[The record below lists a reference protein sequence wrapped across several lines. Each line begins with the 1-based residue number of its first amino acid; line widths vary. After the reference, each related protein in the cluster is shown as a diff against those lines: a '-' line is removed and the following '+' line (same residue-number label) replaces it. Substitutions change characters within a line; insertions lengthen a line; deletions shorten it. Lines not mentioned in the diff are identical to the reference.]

1 MFNFKKARAI
11 AVLIGTTIGAGIF
24 AIPYAF
30 SQVGFFWGLVYLIIL
45 ALIVLA
51 VELCYGEIILRTK
64 EPKEMAGYVETYSG
78 KTGKIFISL
87 SLILGIYAALTAY
100 LIGVGTYLE
109 TLIGPLL
116 GGNLMFWGIVFWALG
131 SLICFLGIGTMSRF
145 ELLMSCGLI
154 VLVFILFVIFFPYVD
169 FKNFSINTS
178 KNLFLPFGM
187 ILFALGGAT
196 ALPTMR
202 KILGEEAAFFKKA
215 ILIGLGVP
223 SIIYAFFAFIILGVT
238 GPEVSEEA
246 LIGLAKFLGGKS
258 LIIGGIF
265 GILAMSTS
273 FFALSF
279 VLKEFFRQDY
289 KIKNFAAW
297 VLTVSVPLFLFLT
310 GFRFIYVIGIS
321 GTILSGF
328 QGIIL
333 IDTYYKA
340 RQKKEREPEFKFNL
354 PKLLAYLIYLVFIFG
369 IIYQICLPLF

>member
-1 MFNFKKARAI
+1 MFKKVRAI
-11 AVLIGTTIGAGIF
+11 AVLIGTTVGAGIF

-145 ELLMSCGLI
+145 ELLMSFCLI
-154 VLVFILFVIFFPYVD
+154 VLVFILFVISLPYLD
-169 FKNFSINTS
+169 FKNFSIVTS
-178 KNLFLPFGM
+178 KNLFLPFGV

-202 KILGEEAAFFKKA
+202 KILGEEAAFLKKA
-215 ILIGLGVP
+215 VLIGLGVP
-223 SIIYAFFAFIILGVT
+223 LIVYAFFAFIILGVT
-238 GPEVSEEA
+238 GQGVSEEA
-246 LIGLAKFLGGKS
+246 LIGLSKFLGNKS

-289 KIKNFAAW
+289 KSF
-297 VLTVSVPLFLFLT
+297 LYLFH
-310 GFRFIYVIGIS
+310 
-321 GTILSGF
+321 
-328 QGIIL
+328 
-333 IDTYYKA
+333 
-340 RQKKEREPEFKFNL
+340 P
-354 PKLLAYLIYLVFIFG
+354 
-369 IIYQICLPLF
+369 

>member
-1 MFNFKKARAI
+1 MFKKVRAI
-11 AVLIGTTIGAGIF
+11 AVLIGTTVGAGIF

-64 EPKEMAGYVETYSG
+64 ESKEMAGYVETYSG
-78 KTGKIFISL
+78 RTGKIFISL

-109 TLIGPLL
+109 SLIGPLL

>member
-1 MFNFKKARAI
+1 MSKKLRAI
-11 AVLIGTTIGAGIF
+11 AVLIGTTVGAGIF

-45 ALIVLA
+45 ALIVLT

-64 EPKEMAGYVETYSG
+64 ESKEMAGYVETYSG
-78 KTGKIFISL
+78 RIGKIFISL

-109 TLIGPLL
+109 SLVGPWL
-116 GGNLMFWGIVFWALG
+116 GGDLMFWGIIFWAFG
-131 SLICFLGIGTMSRF
+131 SLICLLGIGIMSRF
-145 ELLMSCGLI
+145 EFLMSFGLI
-154 VLVFILFVIFFPYVD
+154 ILVLILFVVSLPYLD
-169 FKNFSINTS
+169 FKNLSIVTS
-178 KNLFLPFGM
+178 KNLFLPFGV

-202 KILGEEAAFFKKA
+202 KILGEEAAFLKKA
-215 ILIGLGVP
+215 VLIGLGAP
-223 SIIYAFFAFIILGVT
+223 SIIYAVFALIILGVT

-246 LIGLAKFLGGKS
+246 LIGLAKFLGDKS
-258 LIIGGIF
+258 LIIGGVF
-265 GILAMSTS
+265 GILAMATS

-297 VLTVSVPLFLFLT
+297 LLTAAVPLFLFLF
-310 GFRFIYVIGIS
+310 GFRFIYIVAIS
-321 GTILSGF
+321 GAILSGF

-333 IDTYYKA
+333 INTYYKA
-340 RQKKEREPEFKFNL
+340 RQKGEREPEFKFNL
-354 PKLLAYLIYLVFIFG
+354 PKPLAYLIYLVFIFG

>member
-1 MFNFKKARAI
+1 MFKKVRAI
-11 AVLIGTTIGAGIF
+11 AVLIGTTVGAGIF

-64 EPKEMAGYVETYSG
+64 ESKEMAGYVETYSG
-78 KTGKIFISL
+78 RTGKIFISL

>member
-1 MFNFKKARAI
+1 MFKKLRAI
-11 AVLIGTTIGAGIF
+11 AVLIGTTVGAGIF

-145 ELLMSCGLI
+145 ELLMSFCLI
-154 VLVFILFVIFFPYVD
+154 VLVFILFVISLPYLD
-169 FKNFSINTS
+169 FKNFSIVTS
-178 KNLFLPFGM
+178 KNLFLPFGV

-246 LIGLAKFLGGKS
+246 LIGLSKFLGGKA

-289 KIKNFAAW
+289 KIKNFSAW
-297 VLTVSVPLFLFLT
+297 LLTVVVPLFLFLFD
-310 GFRFIYVIGIS
+310 FRFVYVISIS
-321 GTILSGF
+321 GSLLAGF

>member
-1 MFNFKKARAI
+1 MFKKVRAI
-11 AVLIGTTIGAGIF
+11 AVLIGTTVGAGIF

>member
-1 MFNFKKARAI
+1 MFKKVRAI
-11 AVLIGTTIGAGIF
+11 AVLIGTTVGAGIF

-145 ELLMSCGLI
+145 ELLMSFCLI
-154 VLVFILFVIFFPYVD
+154 VLVFILFVISLPYLD
-169 FKNFSINTS
+169 FKNFSIVTS
-178 KNLFLPFGM
+178 KNLFLPFGV

-202 KILGEEAAFFKKA
+202 KILGEEAAFLKKA
-215 ILIGLGVP
+215 VLIGLGVP
-223 SIIYAFFAFIILGVT
+223 LIVYAFFAFIILGVT
-238 GPEVSEEA
+238 GQGVSEEA
-246 LIGLAKFLGGKS
+246 LIGLSKFLGNKS

>member
-145 ELLMSCGLI
+145 ELLMSFCLI
-154 VLVFILFVIFFPYVD
+154 VLVFILFVISLPYLD
-169 FKNFSINTS
+169 FKNFSIVTS
-178 KNLFLPFGM
+178 KNLFLPFGV

-202 KILGEEAAFFKKA
+202 KILGEEAAFLKKA
-215 ILIGLGVP
+215 VLIGLGMP
-223 SIIYAFFAFIILGVT
+223 TIIYAFFAFIILGVT

-246 LIGLAKFLGGKS
+246 LIGLSKFLGGKA

-265 GILAMSTS
+265 GILAMATS

-279 VLKEFFRQDY
+279 ILKEFFRQDC